1 MRSIRLILIICICCY
16 NITLSQQITVDNNI
30 PAQDLIENNFA
41 DGCVEISNVTSS
53 LNGTSDG
60 FSSFGAF
67 QRGSSNFPLNNGIV
81 LSTGNAASAGNGE
94 NTTDL
99 SDGTLNWGTDADIET
114 ALGVSNTVNAT
125 VIEFDFIALSD
136 NIQFNYLLASEEY
149 YANYPCNS
157 SDGFAFLIRESTST
171 GPYQNIA
178 LVPGTNT
185 PVTIN
190 NIHDEILTQCA
201 AANDTYFDGYSF
213 GDTNYNGRTTVLT
226 AASNVTPNVQYHV
239 KLIVA
244 DQGNDP
250 SFDTAVFIEANTF
263 TELELGED
271 ISSCSGNITL
281 NGEIQNPLATYSWYR
296 NGGLIPGETN
306 PTLNTSL
313 SGLYRVEIN
322 INGVSCTI
330 SDEVNVTID
339 SELTT
344 NPIEPYLL
352 CDDNGDG
359 EEVFDLSTKDQ
370 DVINAIPNL
379 PVNYTIKYY
388 YTDADSRNDSN
399 NITSPISTAS
409 RTIYVRVE
417 DTDQGCVIFGNI
429 SLEVNNPP
437 TITQQVTWDV
447 CDNDNV
453 PDNSTQIDLREKD
466 NEFTNGQA
474 NLNVSYHYTPLDAA
488 NGNSPIPPPY
498 VNSNPNETL
507 YVRVENTLTSC
518 ISTGSLVL
526 NITNGN
532 TGIVRDTQY
541 IDACDADHDGTAN
554 FNLTQAINTIL
565 NGETGFLPPTYHTSQ
580 SDAESGSNP
589 IPNPTNYQNTNP
601 EEQTI
606 YVRLEDSTTGC
617 YAIVP
622 IEIHSNLLLTATNIP
637 ELGFA
642 FCDDDNDGSVDVYL
656 NPLESVIANG
666 IPNVTVSFYDT
677 ESNRDNNIGA
687 LDTSSPLTITSDVT
701 LYINLEN
708 GSCSE
713 VSEVLLRI
721 NPVVAFPN
729 TEPINYCDNDDDGFT
744 TIDFDSLD
752 SILTGGTPGFSV
764 RYFLDPNDADSGTN
778 QLPRYYDSASNTFYA
793 RIENINTNCYT
804 VNEFDINIVP
814 APSVNQPSNIVICN
828 STGNATIK
836 LEDKISEIVSDPT
849 GLIID
854 FFESFD
860 NANNNV
866 EALDDQA
873 YNTISR
879 TIYVRVQ
886 TTASPGCYNIV
897 SFDVIINTIPVI
909 PPLTPFQM
917 CVDEGVTSTTFVLA
931 DKDSEILN
939 GQTSKEVFYYED
951 AAFTTPI
958 NKYSPYS
965 SSGAQTIY
973 VRVENITDPDC
984 NSTSSFTLEIAS
996 NPDYNRDFDD
1006 FPPVCQTI
1014 AGNHTFDLEAKR
1026 QEIAQGSTDNLS
1038 IEFYLSENDAYYN
1051 TGTPLPD
1058 QYTSQALQGQF
1069 YVRIEN
1075 TANSCTVVEEVRF
1088 ITFPTPNIISASIDP
1103 VCDTDYDGSTTID
1116 LTNAVYDIENVR
1128 FSDVTISYFEDEAL
1142 TTEIPSGQITNYP
1155 VNTSKTIYI
1164 KAEVDTG
1171 CSHSSPLE
1179 LQVNLPPTLLSV
1191 NTFTDCE
1198 NPTNSYDL
1206 GQIDTFL
1213 IHSSTNAIISY
1224 HDSQTNA
1231 QNNTG
1236 TYVNKQ
1242 FDYPTPGTYAIYA
1255 RIEDAV
1261 TGCLAFTTFNLQINP
1276 NPIANT
1282 PPNLEDCD
1290 DDFDGYLEFDLT
1302 ENEHIILGSQDP
1314 NNFSVYYYN
1323 NNINNAEN
1331 DTNRLDTLHE
1341 AVNGET
1347 IYARVQ
1353 HNNTECYSITQ
1364 FNIIINPLPVIP
1376 INDIEPLCINDI
1388 PKNLSAETGNTGD
1401 TYLWSNGAT
1410 TPEIQVDFSNLGDH
1424 WVTVTTP
1431 DNCAYTKDFTLI
1443 ESEAA
1448 TINFT
1453 TTVDFAD
1460 PNSINVDISG
1470 MGDYVYILD
1479 DGDPQT
1485 SNVFENVWL
1494 GLHTVTVRD
1503 LNGCNDVSKEV
1514 IVIDAPKFVTPN
1526 NDGAFD
1532 YWHIVGIE
1540 ELPGT
1545 VVYIY
1550 DRYGKL
1556 LKTLP
1561 HTSIGWDG
1569 TFNGQNMPAD
1579 DYWFFAKV
1587 KKDGVAFD
1595 LRGHFALKR

>member
-1 MRSIRLILIICICCY
+1 MRSIRLILITCICCY
-16 NITLSQQITVDNNI
+16 NVALSQQITVDNNI
-30 PAQDLIENNFA
+30 PVQDLIENNLA

-53 LNGTSDG
+53 LNGSTDG
-60 FSSFGAF
+60 FSSFGSF
-67 QRGSSNFPLNNGIV
+67 QRGNSNFPLSSGI
-81 LSTGNAASAGNGE
+81 LLTTGNAASAGNTS

-99 SDGTLNWGTDADIET
+99 SDGTLGWGTDPDIET

-178 LVPGTNT
+178 LIPGTNT
-185 PVTIN
+185 PVTVN
-190 NIHDEILTQCA
+190 NIHDEILTQCS

-250 SFDTAVFIEANTF
+250 SYDTAVFIEANTF
-263 TELELGED
+263 TELELGD
-271 ISSCSGNITL
+271 AISSCTGNVIL

-296 NGGLIPGETN
+296 DGGLISGETN
-306 PTLNTSL
+306 PTINASL
-313 SGLYRVEIN
+313 SGLYRVDID

-344 NPIEPYLL
+344 NPIAPYLL

-359 EEVFDLSTKDQ
+359 EEIFDLSTKDQ

-379 PVNYTIKYY
+379 PANYTIAYY
-388 YTDADSRNDSN
+388 YTDADARNDSG
-399 NITSPISTAS
+399 NITSPIPSGS

-417 DTDQGCVIFGNI
+417 DSDQGCVIYGTI
-429 SLEVNNPP
+429 ALEVNNPP

-466 NEFTNGQA
+466 NEFTNSQA

-498 VNSNPNETL
+498 VNSNANETL
-507 YVRVENTLTSC
+507 YVRVLNTMTGC
-518 ISTGSLVL
+518 IATGSLDL

-532 TGIVRDTQY
+532 TGIIRDTQY
-541 IDACDADHDGTAN
+541 IDACDADHDGTSN
-554 FNLTQAINTIL
+554 FNLTEVINTIL

-580 SDAESGSNP
+580 SDAESGTNP
-589 IPNPTNYQNTNP
+589 ISNPTNYQNTNP

-617 YAIVP
+617 YAIIP
-622 IEIHSNLLLTATNIP
+622 IEIHTNLLLTATNIP

-666 IPNVTVSFYDT
+666 LPNVTVTFYHT
-677 ESNRDNNIGA
+677 ENNRDNNIGA
-687 LDTSSPLTITSDVT
+687 IDTSSPLTISNDVI

-721 NPVVAFPN
+721 NPVVTFPN

-752 SILTGGTPGFSV
+752 PQITGGVPGFSV

-793 RIENINTNCYT
+793 RIENTTTNCYT
-804 VNEFDINIVP
+804 VNEFEVNVVP
-814 APSVNQPSNIVICN
+814 APTVNQPSNIVICN
-828 STGNATIK
+828 NTGTATIS
-836 LEDKISEIVSDPT
+836 LDDKISEVVSDPT
-849 GLIID
+849 GLSID
-854 FFESFD
+854 FYESYD
-860 NANNNV
+860 DALNNV
-866 EALDDQA
+866 GALDEQS
-873 YNTISR
+873 YNTVSR

-886 TTASPGCYNIV
+886 TIAPPGCFNIV
-897 SFDVIINTIPVI
+897 SFDVVINTIPVI
-909 PPLTPFQM
+909 PNIVPYQI
-917 CVDEGVTSTTFVLA
+917 CVDEGVTSTNFILA
-931 DKDSEILN
+931 DKDGEILN
-939 GQTSKEVFYYED
+939 GQSGKEVFYYED
-951 AAFTTPI
+951 AAFANPI
-958 NKYSPYS
+958 DKHSPYA

-984 NSTSSFTLEIAS
+984 NSTASFTLEIAS

-1006 FPPVCQTI
+1006 FPPVCQTT
-1014 AGNHTFDLEAKR
+1014 AGNHTFNLEAKR
-1026 QEIAQGSTDNLS
+1026 QEIAQGSTDTLS
-1038 IEFYLSENDAYYN
+1038 IEFYLSENDAYNN

-1075 TANSCTVVEEVRF
+1075 TGNTCVVVEEVRF
-1088 ITFPTPNIISASIDP
+1088 ITFPTPHIISASIAP
-1103 VCDTDYDGSTTID
+1103 VCDSDYDGNTTID
-1116 LTNAVYDIENVR
+1116 LNNAVFDIENVR
-1128 FSDVTISYFEDEAL
+1128 FSDVSISYYEDVDL
-1142 TTEIPSGQITNYP
+1142 ITEIPTAQLTNYP
-1155 VNTSKTIYI
+1155 ISTSKTIYV

-1171 CSHSSPLE
+1171 CFDSSTLD
-1179 LQVNLPPTLLSV
+1179 LQVNLPPTLLDI
-1191 NTFTDCE
+1191 NTVADCQTP
-1198 NPTNSYDL
+1198 NNTYDL
-1206 GQIDTFL
+1206 SQVDTFL
-1213 IHSSTNAIISY
+1213 IHSSTNATISY
-1224 HDSQTNA
+1224 HDSQANA
-1231 QNNTG
+1231 ENNTG
-1236 TYVNKQ
+1236 TYTNKQ
-1242 FDYPTPGTYAIYA
+1242 FSYTSPGSYTIYA
-1255 RIEDAV
+1255 RVEDAV
-1261 TGCLAFTTFNLQINP
+1261 TGCPAFTSFTLQINT
-1276 NPIANT
+1276 NPIANR
-1282 PPNLEDCD
+1282 PPNLTECD
-1290 DDFDGYLEFDLT
+1290 DDFDGDFEFDLT
-1302 ENEHIILGSQDP
+1302 QYEQTILGNQNP

-1323 NNINNAEN
+1323 TFDNAEA
-1331 DTNRLDTLHE
+1331 DANRLDTLHE
-1341 AVNGET
+1341 ATNGDT
-1347 IYARVQ
+1347 IYVRVE
-1353 HNNTECYSITQ
+1353 NNSSECYALTE
-1364 FNIIINPLPVIP
+1364 FNTIVYPLPLIP
-1376 INDIEPLCINDI
+1376 INETEALCSRDVPRTLNAD
-1388 PKNLSAETGNTGD
+1388 TGNQGD
-1401 TYLWSNGAT
+1401 TYLWWNGAT
-1410 TPEIQVDFSNLGDH
+1410 TSVISVDDNDLGTH
-1424 WVTVTTP
+1424 WVSVTTP
-1431 DNCAYTKDFTLI
+1431 NGCIHTKNFTLI

-1460 PNSINVDISG
+1460 PNSITVDVSG

-1479 DGDPQT
+1479 DGEPQT

-1545 VVYIY
+1545 VIYIY

-1561 HTSIGWDG
+1561 HTSVGWDG

-1587 KKDGVAFD
+1587 KKDGEAFD
-1595 LRGHFALKR
+1595 LKGHFALKR